1 MSFVRW
7 SGDEAAD
14 DRTSIGMVLSSEDAG
29 QCDECMID
37 TGAGV
42 HVCTNWSAFTS
53 LQEDTMSFVGWRGET
68 SRSEAFGDVKVC
80 ATDAMSGSDVI
91 LDLVDTRYASNG
103 VSNLLSLEQL
113 ELGGWVPFYT
123 KAVKPADRKM
133 HLDRGSQRMCMMA
146 VADRQ
151 SAVMRW
157 HMNYAH
163 LNGQALKQLVLKDMA
178 MGLEGLKAS
187 DFDKPLNCI
196 SCQMTKQKRRS
207 YKRHDKCSKLCYE
220 RLMSDV
226 CYVGLETTGGN
237 RYFQLVQDEA
247 SRFKWCFLLRTKDE
261 AAQNVMDLILQLEK
275 YNAIKRFSCDQG
287 KEFINK
293 KLMRFLVEHG
303 IQLLTTNTYT
313 PEENCLVEKL
323 NGSLLNKARAI
334 RQATVLPAALWGEIL
349 LYVVEVNNMS
359 PTKALTGTTPFTMIT
374 GNKPDV

>member
-113 ELGGWVPFYT
+113 ELGVYVSSFIKGVGT
-123 KAVKPADRKM
+123 I
-133 HLDRGSQRMCMMA
+133 GSRCGVQQRMCMMA

>member
-113 ELGGWVPFYT
+113 ELDGWVPFYT

-133 HLDRGSQRMCMMA
+133 HLDRGSVRLLLHKRSGHYWLKVRRTAADVHDGRGRPTICCDEVAYELCTSKRSGTEA
-146 VADRQ
+146 VGSQGHGDGAGRPQ
-151 SAVMRW
+151 GV
-157 HMNYAH
+157 
-163 LNGQALKQLVLKDMA
+163 
-178 MGLEGLKAS
+178 
-187 DFDKPLNCI
+187 
-196 SCQMTKQKRRS
+196 
-207 YKRHDKCSKLCYE
+207 
-220 RLMSDV
+220 RL
-226 CYVGLETTGGN
+226 
-237 RYFQLVQDEA
+237 R
-247 SRFKWCFLLRTKDE
+247 
-261 AAQNVMDLILQLEK
+261 
-275 YNAIKRFSCDQG
+275 
-287 KEFINK
+287 
-293 KLMRFLVEHG
+293 
-303 IQLLTTNTYT
+303 
-313 PEENCLVEKL
+313 
-323 NGSLLNKARAI
+323 
-334 RQATVLPAALWGEIL
+334 
-349 LYVVEVNNMS
+349 
-359 PTKALTGTTPFTMIT
+359 
-374 GNKPDV
+374 

>member
-113 ELGGWVPFYT
+113 ELDGWVPFYT

-133 HLDRGSQRMCMMA
+133 HLDRGS
-146 VADRQ
+146 
-151 SAVMRW
+151 
-157 HMNYAH
+157 
-163 LNGQALKQLVLKDMA
+163 ALKQLVLKDMA

-237 RYFQLVQDEA
+237 RFFQLVQDEA